1 MILFFY
7 VKFMGNL
14 VCKVY
19 GGIDIYQRFRST
31 WRIYRIREKQLI
43 QGKVAT
49 RLEGGSL
56 PSTEPQGWPKQ
67 KRRGW

>member
-1 MILFFY
+1 VILFFY

-31 WRIYRIREKQLI
+31 WRIYKIREKQLI

-49 RLEGGSL
+49 R
-56 PSTEPQGWPKQ
+56 
-67 KRRGW
+67 